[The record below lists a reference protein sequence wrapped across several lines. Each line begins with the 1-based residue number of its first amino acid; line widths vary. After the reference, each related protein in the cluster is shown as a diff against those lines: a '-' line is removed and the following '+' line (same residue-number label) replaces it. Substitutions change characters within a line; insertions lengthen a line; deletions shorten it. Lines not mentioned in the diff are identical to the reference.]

1 MGGIFSSKGP
11 PGEGSQVDPKSAL
24 DVPAASGAASATDET
39 ISASLTEASMSTGQD
54 SMRTFAGVADPA
66 RDSGS
71 EGPAP
76 AEVPQS
82 T

>member
-1 MGGIFSSKGP
+1 MGGLFSSRGP
-11 PGEGSQVDPKSAL
+11 PGEGSHVDPQSAL

-39 ISASLTEASMSTGQD
+39 ISASLTEPSVSARQNSVGSLSSVTD
-54 SMRTFAGVADPA
+54 AA
-66 RDSGS
+66 RDSDG